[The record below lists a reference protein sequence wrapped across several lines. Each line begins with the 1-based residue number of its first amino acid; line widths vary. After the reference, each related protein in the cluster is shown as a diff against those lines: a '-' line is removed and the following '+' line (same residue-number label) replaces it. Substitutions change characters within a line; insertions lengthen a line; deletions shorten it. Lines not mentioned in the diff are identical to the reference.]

1 MERFKG
7 KVAVVTGST
16 RRIGKGIAKRFA
28 REGAHVVIN
37 GSSSPEAVQKA
48 AAEIEADGGSAIGVQ
63 ADVSK
68 LEDVNRIFDKTLEVF
83 GTVDIMVNN
92 AGLVNTGAHFLDTKE
107 SDWDRILGVN
117 LKGVLSC
124 TYRAA
129 TIMRDQG
136 HGGVI
141 INISSVGA
149 PRGHFNNAVYDCT
162 KGAIESFTRSTSLD
176 LARYGIRVNCIGP
189 GGITD
194 MDEKD
199 EPPEIPWL
207 PIPRA
212 GTPDDIAGMAAF
224 LASED
229 ASYITGQVFYVDGG
243 MLAQLNTPRWR
254 RRDERRGAGRDR

>member
-1 MERFKG
+1 MKRFTG

-37 GSSSPEAVQKA
+37 GARSAETVQSVVA
-48 AAEIEADGGSAIGVQ
+48 DIENEGGSAIGVQ
-63 ADVSK
+63 ADMSK
-68 LEDVNRIFDKTLEVF
+68 AEDVERLFDETLKSF

-92 AGLVNTGAHFLDTKE
+92 AGLVNTAGHFLDTSE

-117 LKGVLSC
+117 LKGVIMC
-124 TYRAA
+124 THRAA
-129 TIMRDQG
+129 TIMRDQE
-136 HGGVI
+136 HGGCI

-149 PRGHFNNAVYDCT
+149 PRGHFNNAVYDST
-162 KGAIESFTRSTSLD
+162 KGAIESLTRSTSLD
-176 LARYGIRVNCIGP
+176 LARYKIRVNCIGP
-189 GGITD
+189 GGITN
-194 MDEKD
+194 MDGRD
-199 EPPEIPWL
+199 EPPPIPWL

-212 GTPDDIAGMAAF
+212 GTPEDIAGMAAF

-243 MLAQLNTPRWR
+243 MLAQLNTPRR
-254 RRDERRGAGRDR
+254 RR